1 MLNSL
6 QLANPTCMPRQ
17 FKPAIP
23 AELIEQKIY
32 LIRGQKVMLAEHSA
46 STPTNPAIR
55 VIDIPESYVRRF
67 ASGRVMLGK
76 AYPGT
81 RGSGAAGWRQVDYRR
96 SI

>member
-1 MLNSL
+1 
-6 QLANPTCMPRQ
+6 MPRQ

-23 AELIEQKIY
+23 TEIY

-67 ASGRVMLGK
+67 ASGRVMPGK
-76 AYPGT
+76 GLSGYT
-81 RGSGAAGWRQVDYRR
+81 RERSCRMAASRLQALDLA
-96 SI
+96 IH